1 MSDQVKL
8 PPVEP
13 ASVIPAI
20 QAEQPQTEGVMLA
33 GVAKM
38 IVPTIMQCG
47 QGGYLVTIPGVG
59 LKATSSLEECMEFI
73 SVSAT
78 AHFTVG
84 RIRTFP
90 KVVDNL
96 KEAMQNAAQGLRR
109 TDPVA
114 MLMVS
119 FGILVGLMYWTTGD
133 NNGPRSLIT
142 GENLGS
148 HQASYGPSIRRD
160 SGGSGQAREPRE
172 KVLPEVYVR
181 QVQTTPYDGR
191 AQYTLQGW
199 TLR

>member
-1 MSDQVKL
+1 MSQEKQ

-13 ASVIPAI
+13 ASLIPTI
-20 QAEQPQTEGVMLA
+20 KAEQPQTEGVMLA

-73 SVSAT
+73 AVSAT
-78 AHFTVG
+78 QHFTVG
-84 RIRTFP
+84 RVKTFP

-96 KEAMQNAAQGLRR
+96 REAMAKVGDGLKKA
-109 TDPVA
+109 DPVA
-114 MLMVS
+114 MLLIS
-119 FGILVGLMYWTTGD
+119 FGVLIGMMYWTTGD

-148 HQASYGPSIRRD
+148 SQASYGPSVRRD
-160 SGGSGQAREPRE
+160 SGGSGQTREPRE

-181 QVQTTPYDGR
+181 QVRTTPYDGR
-191 AQYTLQGW
+191 TQRPIQEW
-199 TLR
+199 QLR

>member
-73 SVSAT
+73 AVSAT
-78 AHFTVG
+78 QHFTVG
-84 RIRTFP
+84 RVKTFP
-90 KVVDNL
+90 KAVDNL
-96 KEAMQNAAQGLRR
+96 REAMSRVGETLRR

-114 MLMVS
+114 MLLVS
-119 FGILVGLMYWTTGD
+119 FGVLIGMMYWTTGD

-142 GENLGS
+142 GERLGS
-148 HQASYGPSIRRD
+148 DQASYGPSIRRD
-160 SGGSGQAREPRE
+160 SGSSGASRLPRE

-181 QVQTTPYDGR
+181 QVRTTPIDGR

-199 TLR
+199 NLR